1 MMEKK
6 KDIRFLI
13 CQIVVV
19 VVGLVYMLIGG
30 RFRLIL
36 MYLALTALTVPCM
49 FFNYS
54 LCKWGNKWHSIWHER
69 TPCDGEPSSFML
81 TMNKISLWTLFII
94 ALIIPF
100 LNV

>member
-49 FFNYS
+49 YFNYS
-54 LCKWGNKWHSIWHER
+54 LCKGGNKWHSI
-69 TPCDGEPSSFML
+69 
-81 TMNKISLWTLFII
+81 
-94 ALIIPF
+94 
-100 LNV
+100 